1 MQSDEAAPLYWPDG
15 QSTHTPAPATEYVPA
30 EHGSQS
36 AELSWYAALVPSSS
50 MAVPAGHGLHAELP
64 VDDVYVPDGHTV
76 QLDAPSALYEPPGHG
91 KHVAAPSLE

>member
-1 MQSDEAAPLYWPDG
+1 
-15 QSTHTPAPATEYVPA
+15 
-30 EHGSQS
+30 
-36 AELSWYAALVPSSS
+36 